1 MVLDPVLREPSASLQ
16 ASAGARLPSSPRVA
30 ANVAARYRFSLADKP
45 AFAAV
50 TLNHVGER
58 NSGFVESVSQP
69 NFVLPAYTQLDLS
82 GGISFGKAD
91 IGVFV
96 RNATDERGLVSAFT
110 AQSVVGAPIMVRV
123 IEPRTFGVNVSWAF

>member
-1 MVLDPVLREPSASLQ
+1 LDPVLLEPSASLQ
-16 ASAGARLPSSPRVA
+16 ASAGARLPSSPRFA

-45 AFAAV
+45 AFAAA

-58 NSGFVESVSQP
+58 NSGFVESRSQP

-82 GGISFGKAD
+82 GGVTVGKAD

-96 RNATDERGLVSAFT
+96 RNATDKRGLVSAFT
-110 AQSVVGAPIMVRV
+110 AQSAVGAPIMVRV
-123 IEPRTFGVNVSWAF
+123 IEPRTVGVNASWAF